1 MPGPP
6 PKRSTQ
12 RRRRNKP
19 EDGTNSVEIVSIR
32 GKTVKPPAEDRTWH
46 TLAKAWYRSLK
57 DSGQAKFYEPSDW
70 QAARFCAYVMT
81 RHLRD
86 HEDNNAPLRAG
97 MIETIWSMMGDLF
110 TTEAARR
117 RARVELVRASGT
129 SAETAEA
136 SVSIMDDYRDDLGLG
151 G

>member
-6 PKRSTQ
+6 PKRSSQ

-19 EDGTNSVEIVSIR
+19 EDGSGAVEVVPIR
-32 GKTVKPPAEDRTWH
+32 GKTVKAPAEDRDWH
-46 TLAKAWYRSLK
+46 VIAKGWYRSLK
-57 DSGQAKFYEPSDW
+57 QSGQAQFFEPSDW

-86 HEDNNAPLRAG
+86 HEDNDRPLRAG
-97 MIETIWSMMGDLF
+97 MVDTIWSMMGDLL

-117 RARVELVRASGT
+117 RTRLELDRT
-129 SAETAEA
+129 PTADPEA
-136 SVSIMDDYRDDLGLG
+136 AATVKIMNEYRSEFG